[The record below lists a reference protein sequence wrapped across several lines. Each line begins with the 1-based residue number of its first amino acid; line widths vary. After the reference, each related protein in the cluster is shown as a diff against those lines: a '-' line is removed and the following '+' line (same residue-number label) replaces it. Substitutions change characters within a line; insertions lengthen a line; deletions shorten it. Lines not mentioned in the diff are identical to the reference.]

1 MGTYYL
7 QIICEGIYKFLFKV
21 FLKKIFSLFF
31 TFLMVRAF
39 LIFSFYLPFHILN
52 MSLRNKEN
60 LKWFIVFAKLSSFF
74 TELWAGVLRYIYFF
88 VCTLFLFFLFVHY
101 FIAYGYELCL
111 YCLFFHQIIEE
122 TCGIFLVCFVH
133 YFIIYG
139 YEPCTVFSLNNQT
152 DGGHSPR

>member
-39 LIFSFYLPFHILN
+39 LIFLFYLPFHIYILN

-60 LKWFIVFAKLSSFF
+60 LKWFIVFAKHHYVMFF
-74 TELWAGVLRYIYFF
+74 TELWAGVLNIYIYI
-88 VCTLFLFFLFVHY
+88 C
-101 FIAYGYELCL
+101 
-111 YCLFFHQIIEE
+111 IE
-122 TCGIFLVCFVH
+122 
-133 YFIIYG
+133 YIYIYILAIYTRCQRFQLSCYDRDSPG
-139 YEPCTVFSLNNQT
+139 LSIVFPL
-152 DGGHSPR
+152 

>member
-39 LIFSFYLPFHILN
+39 LIFLFYLPFHILN

-60 LKWFIVFAKLSSFF
+60 LKRFIVFAKLSS
-74 TELWAGVLRYIYFF
+74 LRNVFYGTVSRCIRES
-88 VCTLFLFFLFVHY
+88 LF
-101 FIAYGYELCL
+101 
-111 YCLFFHQIIEE
+111 
-122 TCGIFLVCFVH
+122 
-133 YFIIYG
+133 
-139 YEPCTVFSLNNQT
+139 
-152 DGGHSPR
+152 PRNICYL